1 MNNQVSIYIPAY
13 NAESTIR
20 EVIDSILNQSYKF
33 DEIIVVNDS
42 SNDKTVEKIKS
53 FSEIKIINNNT
64 NKGLGFSRNVGIENC
79 KNEIVAGIDADV
91 VLDKFWLET
100 ILPYLKKDK
109 IVMCGGN
116 LKEKLT
122 ENKFNLWRSI
132 YYKQNWGEQEL
143 LNPSFLY
150 GCNTIQLKSIW
161 KQIGGYNE
169 ELKTNGEDVEYCNR
183 VRSGQDTNVFYSNKA
198 LCYHLQND
206 NIKTLSKR
214 VWRYHSFGYKIKK
227 PTIYRFIKLTIK
239 QIKFFFQRSI
249 SSLFKLNF
257 YFLYINSFILLDFI
271 KLELMNVLK
280 EK

>member
-53 FSEIKIINNNT
+53 FSELKIINNNT

-100 ILPYLKKDK
+100 ILSYLKKDK

-143 LNPSFLY
+143 LNPPFLY

-183 VRSGQDTNVFYSNKA
+183 VRSNQDTNVFYSNKA

>member
-33 DEIIVVNDS
+33 DEIIVINDS

-100 ILPYLKKDK
+100 ILSYLKKDK

-161 KQIGGYNE
+161 KQVGGYNE

-183 VRSGQDTNVFYSNKA
+183 VRSNQDTNVFYSNKA

-227 PTIYRFIKLTIK
+227 PTIYRLIKLTIK

>member
-183 VRSGQDTNVFYSNKA
+183 VRSNQDTNVFYSNKA

>member
-33 DEIIVVNDS
+33 DEIIVVNDN

-100 ILPYLKKDK
+100 ILSYLKKDK

-143 LNPSFLY
+143 LNPPFLY
-150 GCNTIQLKSIW
+150 GCNTIQ
-161 KQIGGYNE
+161 IGGYNN

-183 VRSGQDTNVFYSNKA
+183 VSSSQDTNVFYSNKA

-257 YFLYINSFILLDFI
+257 YFLYINAFILIDFI

>member
-100 ILPYLKKDK
+100 ILSYLKKDK

-143 LNPSFLY
+143 LNPPFLY

-183 VRSGQDTNVFYSNKA
+183 VRSGQNTNVFYSNKA

>member
-33 DEIIVVNDS
+33 DEIIVVNDN

-100 ILPYLKKDK
+100 ILSYLEKDK

-143 LNPSFLY
+143 LNPPFLY

-183 VRSGQDTNVFYSNKA
+183 VRSNQDTNVFYSNKA

>member
-33 DEIIVVNDS
+33 DEIIVVNDN

-100 ILPYLKKDK
+100 ILSYLKKDK

-143 LNPSFLY
+143 LNPPFLY

-206 NIKTLSKR
+206 NMKTLSKR

>member
-13 NAESTIR
+13 NSESTIR

-33 DEIIVVNDS
+33 DEIIVVNDN

-53 FSEIKIINNNT
+53 LSEIKIINNNT

-100 ILPYLKKDK
+100 ILSYLKKDK

-143 LNPSFLY
+143 LNPPFLY

>member
-1 MNNQVSIYIPAY
+1 VNNQVSIYIPAY

-42 SNDKTVEKIKS
+42 SNDKTVKKIKS

-100 ILPYLKKDK
+100 ILSYLKKDK

-116 LKEKLT
+116 LIEKLT

-143 LNPSFLY
+143 LNPPFLY

-183 VRSGQDTNVFYSNKA
+183 VRSNQDTNVFYSNKA

-257 YFLYINSFILLDFI
+257 YFLYINAFILLDFI
-271 KLELMNVLK
+271 KLELKNVLK

>member
-257 YFLYINSFILLDFI
+257 YFLYINFFILLDFI

>member
-100 ILPYLKKDK
+100 ILSYLKKDK

-143 LNPSFLY
+143 LNPPFLY

-183 VRSGQDTNVFYSNKA
+183 VRSNQDTNVFYSNKA

-271 KLELMNVLK
+271 KLELKNVLK

>member
-42 SNDKTVEKIKS
+42 SNDKTLEKIKS

-100 ILPYLKKDK
+100 ILSYLKKDK

-143 LNPSFLY
+143 LNPPFLY

-183 VRSGQDTNVFYSNKA
+183 VRSSQHTNVFYSNKA

-257 YFLYINSFILLDFI
+257 YFLYINAFILLDFI

>member
-100 ILPYLKKDK
+100 ILSYLEKDK

-257 YFLYINSFILLDFI
+257 YFLYINAFILLDFI

>member
-33 DEIIVVNDS
+33 DEIIVVNDN

-100 ILPYLKKDK
+100 ILSYLKKDK

-143 LNPSFLY
+143 LNPPFLY

-169 ELKTNGEDVEYCNR
+169 ELKTNGEDVEFCNR
-183 VRSGQDTNVFYSNKA
+183 VRSHQDTNVFYSNKA

>member
-13 NAESTIR
+13 NAESTIG

-100 ILPYLKKDK
+100 ILSYLKKDK

-143 LNPSFLY
+143 LNPPFLY

-183 VRSGQDTNVFYSNKA
+183 VRSNQDTNVFYSNKA

>member
-100 ILPYLKKDK
+100 ILSYLEKDK

-143 LNPSFLY
+143 LNPPFLY

>member
-13 NAESTIR
+13 NSESTIR

-132 YYKQNWGEQEL
+132 YYKQYWGEQKL
-143 LNPSFLY
+143 LNPPFLY

-183 VRSGQDTNVFYSNKA
+183 VRSNQDTNVFYSNKA

-257 YFLYINSFILLDFI
+257 YFLYINAFILIDFI

>member
-53 FSEIKIINNNT
+53 FSELKIINNNT

-100 ILPYLKKDK
+100 ILSYLKKDK

-143 LNPSFLY
+143 LNPPFLY

-161 KQIGGYNE
+161 KQVGGYNE

-183 VRSGQDTNVFYSNKA
+183 VRSSQDTNVFYSNKA

>member
-42 SNDKTVEKIKS
+42 SNDKTIEKIKS

-100 ILPYLKKDK
+100 ILSYLKKDK

-122 ENKFNLWRSI
+122 ENRFNLWRSI

-143 LNPSFLY
+143 LNPPFLY

>member
-100 ILPYLKKDK
+100 ILSYLKKDK

-116 LKEKLT
+116 LIEKLT

-143 LNPSFLY
+143 LNPPFLY

-183 VRSGQDTNVFYSNKA
+183 VRSNQDTNVFYSNKA

-206 NIKTLSKR
+206 NIKTLSRR

-239 QIKFFFQRSI
+239 QLKFFFQRSI

-257 YFLYINSFILLDFI
+257 YFLYINSVILLNFI
-271 KLELMNVLK
+271 KLELKNILK

>member
-42 SNDKTVEKIKS
+42 SNDKTIEKIKS
-53 FSEIKIINNNT
+53 FSGIKIINNNT

-100 ILPYLKKDK
+100 ILSYLKKDK

-143 LNPSFLY
+143 LNPPFLY

-183 VRSGQDTNVFYSNKA
+183 VRSNQDTNVFYSNKA